1 MMYIIT
7 SETFVKIDSLQ
18 HLEISKYVIKFIP
31 KCTSLGGMYDE
42 H

>member
-18 HLEISKYVIKFIP
+18 LLEISKYVIKFIL
-31 KCTSLGGMYDE
+31 KCTILGGVYE